1 MCHSGLYPW
10 PHVVLCTN
18 LHREQGG
25 AWWPLGD
32 SLWSRCARALG
43 TFPSTLFKISDSKC
57 RTQVTEFAMYVLG
70 NSAAFTCVE
79 PLVEQRELGFRAQ
92 MLAHMFSSCFTL
104 SSCLTLS
111 SSQSLCYSYVHK
123 YALFCE
129 DPTSSVWLMV
139 HNTYSITLSSGLS
152 RMGLIT
158 KFGKYCLGNRREE
171 YRTPRLKIRFYMC
184 LDDYYVG
191 LW

>member
-1 MCHSGLYPW
+1 M
-10 PHVVLCTN
+10 
-18 LHREQGG
+18 
-25 AWWPLGD
+25 
-32 SLWSRCARALG
+32 
-43 TFPSTLFKISDSKC
+43 
-57 RTQVTEFAMYVLG
+57 
-70 NSAAFTCVE
+70 E